1 MFWHIEITSLFFMTA
16 SYPIESMQHD
26 FYVSPY
32 FAITVKAGMKILI
45 YKFLQTWKNI
55 YFIDLAVF
63 KALSEQQQDQVPAFM
78 KLTFNLRVGSETGK

>member
-1 MFWHIEITSLFFMTA
+1 MTA

-26 FYVSPY
+26 FYVGPY

-55 YFIDLAVF
+55 YFIDLAVL
-63 KALSEQQQDQVPAFM
+63 KALSEQ
-78 KLTFNLRVGSETGK
+78 